1 MRLLRK
7 NFNSECKNQGGLLD
21 LFDNQVKLIFRIN
34 NKQYDSILNITT
46 DEELD
51 ILTKECKS
59 FKDKRILIITLEN
72 LIDKI

>member
-7 NFNSECKNQGGLLD
+7 NIDSQCKSKGGILD
-21 LFDNQVKLIFRIN
+21 LFDNEIKLIFRIN
-34 NKQYDSILNITT
+34 DKQYDAILNIAI

-59 FKDKRILIITLEN
+59 FKDKRVLIITLEN
-72 LIDKI
+72 LINRI